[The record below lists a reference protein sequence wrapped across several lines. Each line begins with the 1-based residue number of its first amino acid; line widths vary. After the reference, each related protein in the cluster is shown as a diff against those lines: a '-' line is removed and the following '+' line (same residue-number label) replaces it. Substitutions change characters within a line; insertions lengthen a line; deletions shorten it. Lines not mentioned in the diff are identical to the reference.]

1 MHKKT
6 KLITSMLLL
15 IQFSS
20 SQEIDSDILSQLS
33 QSQIDIVR
41 QELGQN
47 IITEQPK
54 PEVTESTIKAPK
66 PKYIDKTI
74 VGEKYGYGFFSSI
87 PTSISAVGD
96 LPLPNDYKISLK
108 DQFTVILS
116 GSKEAIFD
124 LDVKLDGTILLPEI
138 GSISVVH
145 ETFDEVKR
153 KLKNIIS
160 QTFIGVQI
168 DLSIKNL
175 SMFGMFRSRIIS
187 CN

>member
-74 VGEKYGYGFFSSI
+74 VGEKLDSI
-87 PTSISAVGD
+87 
-96 LPLPNDYKISLK
+96 Y
-108 DQFTVILS
+108 
-116 GSKEAIFD
+116 
-124 LDVKLDGTILLPEI
+124 
-138 GSISVVH
+138 
-145 ETFDEVKR
+145 
-153 KLKNIIS
+153 
-160 QTFIGVQI
+160 
-168 DLSIKNL
+168 
-175 SMFGMFRSRIIS
+175 
-187 CN
+187 